1 MSLDADEVKKI
12 ALLARLQI
20 ADSDIPSYVT
30 NLSNILDLVAQ
41 MEAVNTDGVMP
52 MSHPQEAVQ
61 RLREDVVSEENQREA
76 FQKIAPATDDGL
88 YLVPKVIE

>member
-12 ALLARLQI
+12 AMLARLQI
-20 ADSDIPSYVT
+20 DESDIPSYVT

-41 MEAVNTDGVMP
+41 MEAVNTDGVVP

-61 RLREDVVSEENQREA
+61 RLREDEVSEENQREA
-76 FQKIAPATDDGL
+76 FQEIAPATDDGL

>member
-20 ADSDIPSYVT
+20 DESDIPSYVT

-41 MEAVNTDGVMP
+41 MEAVNTDGVLP

-61 RLREDVVSEENQREA
+61 RLREDVVSEENQRES

>member
-12 ALLARLQI
+12 AMLARLQI
-20 ADSDIPSYVT
+20 NEEDIPHYVT
-30 NLSNILDLVAQ
+30 NLSDILELVAQ

-61 RLREDVVSEENQREA
+61 RLREDVVKEENQRDV
-76 FQKIAPATDDGL
+76 FQAIAPATDNGL

>member
-20 ADSDIPSYVT
+20 TDSDIPSYVT

-61 RLREDVVSEENQREA
+61 RLREDVVSEENQREV
-76 FQKIAPATDDGL
+76 FQKIAPATADGL

>member
-12 ALLARLQI
+12 AMLARLQI
-20 ADSDIPSYVT
+20 DEADIPSYVT

-41 MEAVNTDGVMP
+41 MEAVNTDGVVP

>member
-20 ADSDIPSYVT
+20 DESDIPSYVT

-41 MEAVNTDGVMP
+41 MEAVNTDGVLP

-61 RLREDVVSEENQREA
+61 RLREDVVSEKNQRES

>member
-20 ADSDIPSYVT
+20 DDSDIPSYVT
-30 NLSNILDLVAQ
+30 NLSNILGLVAQ

>member
-1 MSLDADEVKKI
+1 MPLDADEIKKI
-12 ALLARLQI
+12 AMLARLQI
-20 ADSDIPSYVT
+20 DEADVPGYVT

-41 MEAVNTDGVMP
+41 MEAVDTDGVIP

-61 RLREDVVSEENQREA
+61 RLREDVVTEKDQRES
-76 FQKIAPATDDGL
+76 FLELAPAAENGL

>member
-12 ALLARLQI
+12 AMLARLKI
-20 ADSDIPSYVT
+20 DEADIPSYVT

-41 MEAVNTDGVMP
+41 MEAVNTDGVVP

>member
-1 MSLDADEVKKI
+1 MSLNADEVKKI
-12 ALLARLQI
+12 AMLARI
-20 ADSDIPSYVT
+20 KIDDADIPGYVS
-30 NLSNILDLVAQ
+30 NLTNILGLVEQ

-61 RLREDVVSEENQREA
+61 RLREDNVTEEDQREA
-76 FQKIAPATDDGL
+76 FQAIAPSTDDGL